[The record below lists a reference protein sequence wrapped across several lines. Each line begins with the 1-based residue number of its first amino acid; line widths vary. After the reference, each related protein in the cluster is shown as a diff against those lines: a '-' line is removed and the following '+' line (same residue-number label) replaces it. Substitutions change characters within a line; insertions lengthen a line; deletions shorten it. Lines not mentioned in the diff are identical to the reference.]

1 LLVVSAWLRAIFAA
15 AALFA
20 SSTAHAL
27 SLPELDALASG
38 SVAHLSVRDA
48 KGDEHSS
55 GSGFVISSS
64 GRLVTNYHVIDGAE
78 RIIAVFPD
86 KREALVTGVWAYDQE
101 VDIAILQ
108 LAAGSYKPLR
118 LATEPAREA
127 EDIVVIGSPLGLG
140 NSISAG
146 VVSAVREK
154 GLQGSKHFAEVKELA
169 NWGLQFTAAAA
180 PGSSGSPILRGNGEV
195 VGVVVGQLNDFQQA
209 HFGIVVAKVQ
219 TILGSAPKEPR
230 ELTSA
235 TGARSVKTNLLISG
249 AFFAG
254 LLAMGLLGSQV
265 QRWRGRPKPL
275 KH

>member
-1 LLVVSAWLRAIFAA
+1 VVGAWLRASLVMV
-15 AALFA
+15 ALLCGA
-20 SSTAHAL
+20 RPVCALDLPAL
-27 SLPELDALASG
+27 SALAKG

-48 KGDEHSS
+48 KGDEESS
-55 GSGFVISSS
+55 GSGFVVSTS

-78 RIIAVFPD
+78 RIVAVFPD
-86 KREALVTGVWAYDQE
+86 KREVNVSGVWAYDKE

-108 LAAGSYKPLR
+108 LAPGAYQALP

-146 VVSAVREK
+146 VVSAVRDQ
-154 GLQGSKHFAEVKELA
+154 GLRGKQFADTPELA

-195 VGVVVGQLNDFQQA
+195 VGVVVGHLDAFQGA
-209 HFGIVVAKVQ
+209 HFGIVVGKVQ
-219 TILGSAPKEPR
+219 TILGSAPKAPR

-235 TGARSVKTNLLISG
+235 TGARSVETNLLFSG
-249 AFFAG
+249 AFFFG
-254 LLAMGLLGSQV
+254 LAAIWLIVSQV
-265 QRWRGRPKPL
+265 QRFRGRPKPL